1 METTISNF
9 FNDVDFNSSDTC
21 EVTKDDCVRCLS
33 EGYWDDEVDYGCEN
47 KRLLYVVRYLP
58 VHTKEVRAALDL
70 IPTEEVEK
78 LLNTANLNVVC
89 LGGGPGTD
97 NRAFNKWLNL
107 KRTFKKGKLTD
118 VRITR
123 VDRCS
128 EWNDISPR
136 IIWDEFPGDIKASLK
151 MNNHDVVKHQLKIG
165 GKGQLLIASYLIS
178 EIALED
184 IDKLADNIRRIS
196 ADGAHLVIN
205 DRNQTEVVEKI
216 EALYEALGVESP
228 IVCNAQ
234 SHCGVSYP
242 DEIREQSRPKL
253 NTSSIKFYG
262 KI

>member
-9 FNDVDFNSSDTC
+9 FYDVDFNSSDTC
-21 EVTKDDCVRCLS
+21 EITKDDCVQCLS
-33 EGYWDDEVDYGCEN
+33 DGYWDDKVDYGCKN

-58 VHTKEVRAALDL
+58 VHTKEVRSALNL
-70 IPTEEVEK
+70 IPAEEVAK
-78 LLNTANLNVVC
+78 LLSNSSLNVIC

-97 NRAFNKWLNL
+97 NRAFNKWLNF
-107 KRTFKKGKLTD
+107 KRLFKKGKLTH

-128 EWNDISPR
+128 EWNDIASR
-136 IIWDEFPGDIKASLK
+136 IIWDEFPDDIKVTLK
-151 MNNHDVVKHQLKIG
+151 RNNHDVVKHNLKICN
-165 GKGQLLIASYLIS
+165 KGQVLIASYLIS

-196 ADGAHLVIN
+196 AEGAHLVIN

-216 EALYEALGVESP
+216 EALYKALGVKSP
-228 IVCNAQ
+228 TVCNEQ
-234 SHCGVSYP
+234 CHCGVSYP
-242 DEIREQSRPKL
+242 DEIRDKSKPKL
-253 NTSSIKFYG
+253 NTSSIKYYG